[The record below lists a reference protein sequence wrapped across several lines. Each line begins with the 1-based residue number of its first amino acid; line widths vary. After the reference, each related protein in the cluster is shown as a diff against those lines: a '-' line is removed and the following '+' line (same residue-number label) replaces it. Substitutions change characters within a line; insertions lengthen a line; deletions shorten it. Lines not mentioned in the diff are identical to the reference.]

1 MPQRRSFPGGDDIG
15 DEESARH
22 RERTVAARSD
32 VTMAADDAVGASIG
46 LETFAGFYER
56 SLPCIY
62 GYFLRRCGGV
72 VVVAEDLTQET
83 YLAAVGELK
92 RRRSV
97 DAPLPWLYGIA
108 RHKLLDHYRRHGR
121 APTQIVPWHDELE
134 DDPLL
139 SALDPTTEEIDRRVV
154 AALARLPDLQRTA
167 VVLRYLDGLSVP
179 ATAAAVGKSVHA
191 VESLLARGRANLKR
205 FLIASEVGH
214 DGP

>member
-1 MPQRRSFPGGDDIG
+1 MAI
-15 DEESARH
+15 
-22 RERTVAARSD
+22 VAKR
-32 VTMAADDAVGASIG
+32 VVETMTADDATTSFVDVTSFSA
-46 LETFAGFYER
+46 FYEQTVPR
-56 SLPCIY
+56 IY

-83 YLAAVGELK
+83 YLAAVRELK

-97 DAPLPWLYGIA
+97 DAPVPWLYGIA
-108 RHKLLDHYRRHGR
+108 RHKLLDHYRRQGR
-121 APTQIVPWHDELE
+121 APTRIVPWHDELD
-134 DDPLL
+134 DDPVL
-139 SALDPTTEEIDRRVV
+139 STVDPTTEEIDRRVV

-205 FLIASEVGH
+205 FLIESEVGH
-214 DGP
+214 G